1 MEHWSE
7 KERWCLGNLTL
18 GSKLPLDVIEICDRS
33 KTISK
38 TGTTKTKDIYVDISD
53 TRFFKNRTDG
63 NADFMTRLVSKGGVY
78 SWYEGSKEDNAFTGR
93 NVRFACLQI
102 YCKSC
107 YKFQI
112 CNDLPHLHACKLLI
126 CTRGKLGGKCGN
138 GREAVRRKSVANPL
152 QTNYFATS
160 LHACKFN
167 ANTKFASDLHIRKS
181 VDYIKLANG
190 LQTCKLVA
198 SMKFAIGLHHVLYV
212 RKLVANNKF
221 ASDLHI
227 RKCVDYTNY
236 TKPLV

>member
-1 MEHWSE
+1 MFLSQTASHFQLLSQD
-7 KERWCLGNLTL
+7 KIRDKIKAHLYQI
-18 GSKLPLDVIEICDRS
+18 SISQVI
-33 KTISK
+33 
-38 TGTTKTKDIYVDISD
+38 
-53 TRFFKNRTDG
+53 TR
-63 NADFMTRLVSKGGVY
+63 
-78 SWYEGSKEDNAFTGR
+78 TGR

-190 LQTCKLVA
+190 L
-198 SMKFAIGLHHVLYV
+198 
-212 RKLVANNKF
+212 
-221 ASDLHI
+221 
-227 RKCVDYTNY
+227 
-236 TKPLV
+236 

>member
-1 MEHWSE
+1 MY
-7 KERWCLGNLTL
+7 
-18 GSKLPLDVIEICDRS
+18 
-33 KTISK
+33 
-38 TGTTKTKDIYVDISD
+38 TTSLCHPYFCACYCNS
-53 TRFFKNRTDG
+53 
-63 NADFMTRLVSKGGVY
+63 
-78 SWYEGSKEDNAFTGR
+78 FTGR

-152 QTNYFATS
+152 QTNHFATS

-198 SMKFAIGLHHVLYV
+198 NMKFAIGLHHVLYV

-227 RKCVDYTNY
+227 KKCVDYTNY

>member
-1 MEHWSE
+1 MLLVLMVALYTMSLFMHLFCNGHASWFHTAV
-7 KERWCLGNLTL
+7 CTNNLWLVFPNYTRV
-18 GSKLPLDVIEICDRS
+18 VI
-33 KTISK
+33 
-38 TGTTKTKDIYVDISD
+38 G
-53 TRFFKNRTDG
+53 
-63 NADFMTRLVSKGGVY
+63 
-78 SWYEGSKEDNAFTGR
+78 FTGR

-126 CTRGKLGGKCGN
+126 CTRGKVGGKCGN

-167 ANTKFASDLHIRKS
+167 ANIKFASDLHIRIS

-198 SMKFAIGLHHVLYV
+198 NMKFAIGLHHVLYV

>member
-1 MEHWSE
+1 M
-7 KERWCLGNLTL
+7 KTL
-18 GSKLPLDVIEICDRS
+18 QTVIA
-33 KTISK
+33 
-38 TGTTKTKDIYVDISD
+38 TTLNPHLS
-53 TRFFKNRTDG
+53 
-63 NADFMTRLVSKGGVY
+63 L
-78 SWYEGSKEDNAFTGR
+78 AFPKKIMSASTSTVIIPTGR

-126 CTRGKLGGKCGN
+126 CTRGKVGGKCGN

-167 ANTKFASDLHIRKS
+167 ANIKFASDLHIRIS

-198 SMKFAIGLHHVLYV
+198 NMKFAIGLHHVLYV

-227 RKCVDYTNY
+227 RKCVGYTNY

>member
-1 MEHWSE
+1 M
-7 KERWCLGNLTL
+7 NLYKSYQLILRYPYQGWREGGRQGAKYL
-18 GSKLPLDVIEICDRS
+18 GSERPVMCNHLLVLD
-33 KTISK
+33 
-38 TGTTKTKDIYVDISD
+38 
-53 TRFFKNRTDG
+53 
-63 NADFMTRLVSKGGVY
+63 
-78 SWYEGSKEDNAFTGR
+78 TGR

-181 VDYIKLANG
+181 VYYIKLANG

-198 SMKFAIGLHHVLYV
+198 NMKFAIGLHHVLYV

>member
-1 MEHWSE
+1 MAKNVKAHLSFAWTGDFESLKQLVGENLKLVGSWSQPGGD
-7 KERWCLGNLTL
+7 KKVFSSSTN
-18 GSKLPLDVIEICDRS
+18 
-33 KTISK
+33 
-38 TGTTKTKDIYVDISD
+38 
-53 TRFFKNRTDG
+53 
-63 NADFMTRLVSKGGVY
+63 VSITC
-78 SWYEGSKEDNAFTGR
+78 TGR

-198 SMKFAIGLHHVLYV
+198 NMKFAIGLHHVLYV

-227 RKCVDYTNY
+227 RKCVDYINY

>member
-1 MEHWSE
+1 MYRSVQSC
-7 KERWCLGNLTL
+7 RNLARRDNNNAIFMQVLPSRDGRTL
-18 GSKLPLDVIEICDRS
+18 AG
-33 KTISK
+33 
-38 TGTTKTKDIYVDISD
+38 
-53 TRFFKNRTDG
+53 
-63 NADFMTRLVSKGGVY
+63 
-78 SWYEGSKEDNAFTGR
+78 TGR

-102 YCKSC
+102 HCKSC

-126 CTRGKLGGKCGN
+126 CTRGKRGGKCGN

-167 ANTKFASDLHIRKS
+167 ANTKFASDLHIRKF

-198 SMKFAIGLHHVLYV
+198 NMKFAIGLHQTRSKLSLYFP
-212 RKLVANNKF
+212 K
-221 ASDLHI
+221 
-227 RKCVDYTNY
+227 
-236 TKPLV
+236 

>member
-1 MEHWSE
+1 MY
-7 KERWCLGNLTL
+7 
-18 GSKLPLDVIEICDRS
+18 
-33 KTISK
+33 
-38 TGTTKTKDIYVDISD
+38 TTSLCHPYFCACYCNS
-53 TRFFKNRTDG
+53 
-63 NADFMTRLVSKGGVY
+63 
-78 SWYEGSKEDNAFTGR
+78 FTER

-126 CTRGKLGGKCGN
+126 LHTWQTRWQMWQWPRSRTSQICCKPRCKLIILQRVCTR
-138 GREAVRRKSVANPL
+138 ANL
-152 QTNYFATS
+152 MQTLN
-160 LHACKFN
+160 
-167 ANTKFASDLHIRKS
+167 FASDLHIRKS

-198 SMKFAIGLHHVLYV
+198 NMKFAIGLHHVLYV

-227 RKCVDYTNY
+227 KKCVDYTNY

>member
-1 MEHWSE
+1 M
-7 KERWCLGNLTL
+7 RLRCLYN
-18 GSKLPLDVIEICDRS
+18 C
-33 KTISK
+33 TISMIRYNTVHK
-38 TGTTKTKDIYVDISD
+38 HGQDIYRSD
-53 TRFFKNRTDG
+53 RCQLCINI
-63 NADFMTRLVSKGGVY
+63 
-78 SWYEGSKEDNAFTGR
+78 TGR

-112 CNDLPHLHACKLLI
+112 CNDLPHLHACKFLI
-126 CTRGKLGGKCGN
+126 CTRGILGGKCGN

-152 QTNYFATS
+152 QTNYFATR

-198 SMKFAIGLHHVLYV
+198 NMKFAIGLHHVLYV

-221 ASDLHI
+221 A
-227 RKCVDYTNY
+227 
-236 TKPLV
+236 

>member
-1 MEHWSE
+1 MDSMKKESFLQEITQPPSKVKWSAP
-7 KERWCLGNLTL
+7 CFNSLLQ
-18 GSKLPLDVIEICDRS
+18 
-33 KTISK
+33 
-38 TGTTKTKDIYVDISD
+38 
-53 TRFFKNRTDG
+53 
-63 NADFMTRLVSKGGVY
+63 LVSA
-78 SWYEGSKEDNAFTGR
+78 SCTGR

-198 SMKFAIGLHHVLYV
+198 NMKFAIGLHHVLYV

>member
-1 MEHWSE
+1 MWMSAQLTVQFDKKANVAVISLMKNTLHLFMEIHAVLSQS
-7 KERWCLGNLTL
+7 TQQIDVIH
-18 GSKLPLDVIEICDRS
+18 SKLHSIFSKYMATELKMQDLGIPRNICFNN
-33 KTISK
+33 KAGQIT
-38 TGTTKTKDIYVDISD
+38 
-53 TRFFKNRTDG
+53 
-63 NADFMTRLVSKGGVY
+63 
-78 SWYEGSKEDNAFTGR
+78 TGR

-152 QTNYFATS
+152 QNNYFATS
-160 LHACKFN
+160 LHACKFH

-190 LQTCKLVA
+190 L
-198 SMKFAIGLHHVLYV
+198 
-212 RKLVANNKF
+212 
-221 ASDLHI
+221 
-227 RKCVDYTNY
+227 
-236 TKPLV
+236 

>member
-1 MEHWSE
+1 
-7 KERWCLGNLTL
+7 
-18 GSKLPLDVIEICDRS
+18 
-33 KTISK
+33 
-38 TGTTKTKDIYVDISD
+38 
-53 TRFFKNRTDG
+53 
-63 NADFMTRLVSKGGVY
+63 MT
-78 SWYEGSKEDNAFTGR
+78 WMDEDTGR

-112 CNDLPHLHACKLLI
+112 CNDLPHLHACKFLI
-126 CTRGKLGGKCGN
+126 CTHGKVGGKCGN

-167 ANTKFASDLHIRKS
+167 ANIKFASDLHIRIS

-198 SMKFAIGLHHVLYV
+198 NMKFAIGLHHVLYV
-212 RKLVANNKF
+212 RKCGKTI
-221 ASDLHI
+221 SLHQI
-227 RKCVDYTNY
+227 CTLGNVWTTLIIPNRLYSMQISRKHEVCNRFS
-236 TKPLV
+236 LSGN

>member
-1 MEHWSE
+1 MTTNLSGDNTRHPLTSTSNV
-7 KERWCLGNLTL
+7 RIFVCLFSSYCKCYGELSVQ
-18 GSKLPLDVIEICDRS
+18 GR
-33 KTISK
+33 
-38 TGTTKTKDIYVDISD
+38 IY
-53 TRFFKNRTDG
+53 
-63 NADFMTRLVSKGGVY
+63 
-78 SWYEGSKEDNAFTGR
+78 TGR

-167 ANTKFASDLHIRKS
+167 ANTKFASDLHICKS

-198 SMKFAIGLHHVLYV
+198 NMKFAIGLHHVLYV

>member
-1 MEHWSE
+1 ML
-7 KERWCLGNLTL
+7 ERLC
-18 GSKLPLDVIEICDRS
+18 SRYKMFKISCKLRYFI
-33 KTISK
+33 
-38 TGTTKTKDIYVDISD
+38 
-53 TRFFKNRTDG
+53 
-63 NADFMTRLVSKGGVY
+63 
-78 SWYEGSKEDNAFTGR
+78 TGR

-152 QTNYFATS
+152 QNNYFATS
-160 LHACKFN
+160 LHACKFH

-190 LQTCKLVA
+190 L
-198 SMKFAIGLHHVLYV
+198 
-212 RKLVANNKF
+212 
-221 ASDLHI
+221 
-227 RKCVDYTNY
+227 
-236 TKPLV
+236 

>member
-1 MEHWSE
+1 MRPRDKNKH
-7 KERWCLGNLTL
+7 KYLGLHSPLLQILTFEENQHHIN
-18 GSKLPLDVIEICDRS
+18 D
-33 KTISK
+33 
-38 TGTTKTKDIYVDISD
+38 TTCARAWGFHV
-53 TRFFKNRTDG
+53 G
-63 NADFMTRLVSKGGVY
+63 LVSY
-78 SWYEGSKEDNAFTGR
+78 RFLANRHIQLEIMPFNCTTGR

-102 YCKSC
+102 YFKSC

-198 SMKFAIGLHHVLYV
+198 NMKFAIGLHHVLYV